1 MSLGIQQ
8 ISAAYDRISPF
19 IHKTPLIRSKEID
32 KLCGCEIIFKAD
44 NFQKVGAFKARGAC
58 NAIMSMEEERLRCGV
73 ITHSSGNHGAALAWA
88 AAMKKTD
95 CIVVMPK
102 NASAVKIDAVNCY
115 GGRVL
120 FCEPTMCARETMVQD
135 FVSKQ
140 SSQFI
145 HPFDDY
151 SVIAGQ
157 GTIAIE
163 FASQLDGLLDKILV
177 PVGGGGLISGISVF
191 VKDKGGL
198 ASQVIGTEPEKARD
212 AADSFYSGIHVKKYE
227 PKTMADGLRATLGVK
242 NFEIVSKNVD
252 DFALAS
258 EAQIVEATKL
268 IWSRLKV
275 LVEPSAA
282 VPLAAIL
289 NNPNYFRGQRIG
301 IILSGGNI
309 DLDNLPW

>member
-1 MSLGIQQ
+1 M
-8 ISAAYDRISPF
+8 
-19 IHKTPLIRSKEID
+19 
-32 KLCGCEIIFKAD
+32 
-44 NFQKVGAFKARGAC
+44 
-58 NAIMSMEEERLRCGV
+58 
-73 ITHSSGNHGAALAWA
+73 
-88 AAMKKTD
+88 
-95 CIVVMPK
+95 
-102 NASAVKIDAVNCY
+102 
-115 GGRVL
+115 
-120 FCEPTMCARETMVQD
+120 
-135 FVSKQ
+135 
-140 SSQFI
+140 
-145 HPFDDY
+145 
-151 SVIAGQ
+151 
-157 GTIAIE
+157 
-163 FASQLDGLLDKILV
+163 DKILV

-198 ASQVIGTEPEKARD
+198 ASQVIGAEPEKARD
-212 AADSFYSGIHVKKYE
+212 AADSFYGGIHVTEYE
-227 PKTMADGLRATLGVK
+227 PQTIADGLRATLGVK
-242 NFEIVSKNVD
+242 NFEIISNNVD